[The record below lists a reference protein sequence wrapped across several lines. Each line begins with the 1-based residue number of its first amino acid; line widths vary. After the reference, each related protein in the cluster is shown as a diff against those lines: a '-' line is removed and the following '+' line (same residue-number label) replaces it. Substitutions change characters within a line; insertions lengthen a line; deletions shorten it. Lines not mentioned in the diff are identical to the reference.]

1 MLVDDSRI
9 SCSVLTEILSK
20 TNFRVAA
27 TAGNAREAVEKYRE
41 YQPDVVTM
49 DMNLPDADAGNEVVG
64 VQPQNTGN
72 RSEGADRHDQRYAGR
87 RAYA

>member
-1 MLVDDSRI
+1 MERLKVMLVDDSRI

-49 DMNLPDADAGNEVVG
+49 DMNLPDANGLECSRREN
-64 VQPQNTGN
+64 
-72 RSEGADRHDQRYAGR
+72 RHDQRYARR